1 MALVLELYGGVLA
14 FSTIVFLAI
23 AWASNR
29 GRSRNQIDQRA
40 SVKRSKSTLAMTVD
54 MRLEFENE
62 AASLASKVCGRDD
75 RFRAALFILPDGST
89 LEFDRYLAELK
100 ARQDRQCNRHDTP
113 L

>member
-62 AASLASKVCGRDD
+62 ADCLAGLESLRAGRSVS
-75 RFRAALFILPDGST
+75 RRVVYPSGRKHA
-89 LEFDRYLAELK
+89 
-100 ARQDRQCNRHDTP
+100 
-113 L
+113 